1 MEVEMSLS
9 RKRRKE
15 LKRLRSN
22 AEELWGNQQQVLAH
36 ANSVAREA
44 SRQLGH
50 VTREEVVPR
59 MRSGYESYVRPGM
72 DSARDYARSAGDAAQ
87 QGLGNAL
94 GSLLAIGDIANDARV
109 RRAVERVSPRAAAVV
124 QQKKGPGVG
133 TYLAIGAGIV
143 AAVGV
148 AYAVW
153 QTFRADD
160 ELWVADDEPGS
171 SAGGTPAA
179 STRSSTKGPSL
190 SDQGGPFVVLE
201 SAELR
206 AGTDFRADSDES
218 GKSPC
223 VPLENPASVNSRS
236 WQHETGEELIPDD
249 AHHFVHGAAHGS
261 PPRLP
266 GLLARTDTRRL
277 GA

>member
-171 SAGGTPAA
+171 TANGTPAA
-179 STRSSTKGPSL
+179 
-190 SDQGGPFVVLE
+190 
-201 SAELR
+201 
-206 AGTDFRADSDES
+206 
-218 GKSPC
+218 
-223 VPLENPASVNSRS
+223 
-236 WQHETGEELIPDD
+236 
-249 AHHFVHGAAHGS
+249 
-261 PPRLP
+261 
-266 GLLARTDTRRL
+266 
-277 GA
+277 

>member
-1 MEVEMSLS
+1 MSLS

-87 QGLGNAL
+87 LGLGNAL

-109 RRAVERVSPRAAAVV
+109 RRAVARVSPRAAAVV

-160 ELWVADDEPGS
+160 ELWVADDEPGTP
-171 SAGGTPAA
+171 AGGTPAA
-179 STRSSTKGPSL
+179 
-190 SDQGGPFVVLE
+190 
-201 SAELR
+201 
-206 AGTDFRADSDES
+206 
-218 GKSPC
+218 
-223 VPLENPASVNSRS
+223 
-236 WQHETGEELIPDD
+236 
-249 AHHFVHGAAHGS
+249 
-261 PPRLP
+261 
-266 GLLARTDTRRL
+266 
-277 GA
+277 